1 MMSTSDAASDAE
13 LDASLKRILTTY
25 KQVATVGLSAD
36 VTKDSFG
43 VATYLKR
50 EGFHLTPINPKAA
63 EILGEKVYTS
73 LLDIPKTRA
82 IEVVQLFRPAGEA
95 PALVDQAIQ
104 IGAKVVWMQLGI
116 VNEAAA
122 QKAREAGL
130 EVVMDHCMM
139 EEHKRLVRPKEV
151 VN

>member
-1 MMSTSDAASDAE
+1 MMSTTDAE
-13 LDASLKRILTTY
+13 LKRILTTY

-50 EGFHLTPINPKAA
+50 EGFHLIPINPHAK
-63 EILGEKVYTS
+63 EILGETAYRS
-73 LLDIPKTRA
+73 LLDIPRNKPVE
-82 IEVVQLFRPAGEA
+82 IVQLFRPAEEA
-95 PALVDQAIQ
+95 PGFVDQAIQ

-122 QKAREAGL
+122 QTARAAGL

-139 EEHKRLVRPKEV
+139 QEHHRLVRPNEV
-151 VN
+151 VF